1 MFVTVPRAELALTTV
16 ADGSFPRCCVGR
28 SPGELPGFHTF
39 FFSFILFGLFG
50 TFGSRGKAFIAQ
62 STDVRKYLLQERM
75 AGRGGS
81 RLVQMLSGC
90 RQAHPVRPENPI
102 AIHPTTL
109 PDIIPCD
116 LVDLQQRHTG
126 DRGGAQAQGRRT
138 YRESVSSQP
147 EQVA

>member
-1 MFVTVPRAELALTTV
+1 MAVFLAAVWAEVLVSCLV
-16 ADGSFPRCCVGR
+16 FI
-28 SPGELPGFHTF
+28 HF

-109 PDIIPCD
+109 SDIIPCD

-126 DRGGAQAQGRRT
+126 DGGGAQAQGRRT
-138 YRESVSSQP
+138 YQESVSSQP